1 MVLPDMTTAHHGR
14 ADYRFVFSVPHL
26 LFLSYYS
33 AQSKHAKALILWNT
47 YPVLIQWS
55 PLVPV
60 LGKCCQ
66 LLLLSLMV
74 KVIPDSYIVRCAR
87 FMSY

>member
-1 MVLPDMTTAHHGR
+1 MTTAHHGR

-55 PLVPV
+55 PLVPIGPHTRKV
-60 LGKCCQ
+60 LPVVTFITNGKGN
-66 LLLLSLMV
+66 S
-74 KVIPDSYIVRCAR
+74 R
-87 FMSY
+87 FVYSSMCSIF